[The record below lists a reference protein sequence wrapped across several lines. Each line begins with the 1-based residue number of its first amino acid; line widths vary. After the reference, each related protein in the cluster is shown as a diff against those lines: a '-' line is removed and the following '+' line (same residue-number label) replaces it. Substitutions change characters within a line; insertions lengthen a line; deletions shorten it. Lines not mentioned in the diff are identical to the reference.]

1 MPKVI
6 KVKLSGDQRS
16 ELNRLSL
23 LPELAPRFRQRLEM
37 VRLSDVGLIITQIAA
52 TLECHHQTV
61 GKFLNAFVKGGFEAL
76 KDKPHPGPAP
86 KLLQEHLV
94 ALEAELYRAAT
105 TGARTYTM
113 PQLVEWLYTHYGVVV
128 SKGHLT
134 RVLLA
139 RGYRYK
145 RTKNTLIHKKVDS
158 QLQAAKEADLA
169 TLT

>member
-1 MPKVI
+1 MPKSVRMQ
-6 KVKLSGDQRS
+6 LTQDQRS

-23 LPELAPRFRQRLEM
+23 LADLPPRFRLRLEM
-37 VRLSDVGLIITQIAA
+37 VRLSDLGLSITQITTA
-52 TLECHHQTV
+52 LECHHQTV
-61 GKFLNAFVKGGFEAL
+61 GKFLKAFTKGGFEAL
-76 KDKPHPGPAP
+76 KDKPHPGLTP
-86 KLLQEHLV
+86 KLLEEHLV
-94 ALEAELYRAAT
+94 ALEAELDRVAT
-105 TGARTYTM
+105 SGERTYTM
-113 PQLVEWLYTHYGVVV
+113 AQLVEWLYLHYKVVV

-145 RTKNTLIHKKVDS
+145 RTKSSLAHKKIDP